1 MKRRRPGPRSA
12 RQQAWASSDR
22 FKAIGRASCL
32 RLNRERA
39 LLPHCGAIAKR
50 SGEPCGNPAMANGR
64 CRFHGGRTPSGSDWH
79 KPQWPD
85 ANSPRA
91 EQRLA
96 AKLNDRERAA
106 KARQRKLSA
115 MKPDEF
121 AQHQRWHRD
130 HKPGS
135 AEKRAAARAERKAN
149 AELRGRMQ
157 RPDTRK
163 LTAEARA
170 LAARISE
177 LEAERV
183 QLREAITFD
192 DDGVFG

>member
-1 MKRRRPGPRSA
+1 MKRRRPGARTA

-39 LLPHCGAIAKR
+39 LLPRCGAIAKR

-64 CRFHGGRTPSGSDWH
+64 CRLHGGATPKGEAWH

-91 EQRLA
+91 EQKLA

-106 KARQRKLSA
+106 KARRRKLA
-115 MKPDEF
+115 VMTPAEVAK
-121 AQHQRWHRD
+121 HRRWQRG

-135 AEKRAAARAERKAN
+135 AEKRAAARAERKVN

-163 LTAEARA
+163 PTAEEQAI
-170 LAARISE
+170 AARISE